1 MLSLYVE
8 GHEKNPSLNFM
19 SLVSFQASKIWGFC
33 RKFTAEQVL
42 KSSGRNNAIES
53 LAFGFSN
60 SLPYGLEESKELRT
74 LIS

>member
-8 GHEKNPSLNFM
+8 GHEKSLNFM
-19 SLVSFQASKIWGFC
+19 SLVIFQASKIWGFC

-60 SLPYGLEESKELRT
+60 SLPYGLEESRELRT